1 MAGRG
6 KHIAGAIGW
15 TMQNRSP
22 DASTM
27 NKERHTAQLSAV
39 CLSLLHYIL

>member
-6 KHIAGAIGW
+6 KHIAGVIGW

-27 NKERHTAQLSAV
+27 NKEGHTAQLSAV